1 MRPGQTARTTLCRAT
16 MEASVDKQADNNERP
31 ESAKTP
37 QTPAAADVHNNL
49 PTFFKTL
56 AASLAAD
63 RARMGGDKKTGA
75 AERRHPAQRASK
87 AALAKQAR
95 DIEKAKK
102 ARGDA
107 SGVKKTRV
115 PLLAAAAA
123 ILIVSGVMAAMP
135 KSSDPLPDAL
145 MGVWESTSER
155 YSDRS
160 FELQVD
166 LVTFQQGVD
175 EFTTHPITGLEATP
189 EDGGTI
195 YVLRYDIGETEYD
208 FSFVHQPDEGLIR
221 FKNQP
226 QIKWYKK

>member
-1 MRPGQTARTTLCRAT
+1 M
-16 MEASVDKQADNNERP
+16 DKQANNNERP
-31 ESAKTP
+31 ESAETP
-37 QTPAAADVHNNL
+37 PTVAAADVHNNL

-63 RARMGGDKKTGA
+63 QARMGGDKKTGA

-95 DIEKAKK
+95 DIDKAKK

-123 ILIVSGVMAAMP
+123 ILIVSGVMAARP
-135 KSSDPLPDAL
+135 KSDPLPDAL
-145 MGVWESTSER
+145 MGVWESTSAR
-155 YSDRS
+155 YADRS
-160 FELQVD
+160 FEIQPD
-166 LVTFQQGVD
+166 QVTFQQGSD
-175 EFTTHPITGLEATP
+175 KFTTHPITGLEATP
-189 EDGGTI
+189 EDGATT